1 MAHFKKIPLV
11 EDRTENRLWAKA
23 EAGSRAGRP
32 RLMAAA
38 WTGCSSGGAD
48 MMDVGR
54 RKKGAG
60 VMLRFLAQAIQRM
73 EIPFIKSNSLKW
85 KNCKRAVLGKK
96 IRS

>member
-1 MAHFKKIPLV
+1 MAHLKKIPLV

-32 RLMAAA
+32 GLMAAA

-48 MMDVGR
+48 MMDVGW

-60 VMLRFLAQAIQRM
+60 GDAEVSGT
-73 EIPFIKSNSLKW
+73 SNTKD
-85 KNCKRAVLGKK
+85 GDT
-96 IRS
+96 IH